1 MIFGRIR
8 EYMPRPT
15 ANSSTN
21 SLNSEATFCMQDM
34 LTIDG
39 LDEQWMQGV
48 PSPWEGQLGQFDA
61 EDLERIPEHIR
72 NRL

>member
-1 MIFGRIR
+1 
-8 EYMPRPT
+8 
-15 ANSSTN
+15 
-21 SLNSEATFCMQDM
+21 MQDM